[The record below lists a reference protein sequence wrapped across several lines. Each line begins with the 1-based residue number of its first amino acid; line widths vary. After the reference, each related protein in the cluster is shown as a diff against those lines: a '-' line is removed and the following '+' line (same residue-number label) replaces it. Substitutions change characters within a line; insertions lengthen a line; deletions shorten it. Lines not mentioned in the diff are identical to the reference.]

1 MAQQQQQQQQPP
13 LVPPGDQ
20 LAAALLMQATAAQA
34 AQAQLAAQKQSG
46 LTPFEQQILK
56 NLGID
61 PEAVKQAG
69 LHQTA
74 LDKQLG
80 LFPGLSASPALLS
93 PHQEQNLFSRNPP
106 QFVDQNKRA
115 RTRITDDQLKIL
127 RANFDINNSPS
138 DDQINLLVAQT
149 GLPPKVIKHW
159 YRNTLFKERQR
170 NKDSPYNF
178 NNPPSTVLN
187 IEEYEKTGEQPKIT
201 DQQQEKNEIVSK
213 NKDLIKLEDK
223 DTNEDREE
231 RKHSHKSDIGR
242 PEEGRASEGQ
252 IPNNLLSESE
262 TQSKFEELRRLQM
275 SLGLNVSTGS

>member
-56 NLGID
+56 KLGID

-69 LHQTA
+69 LDPKFLVHLANMDPKAAVDPKLCAMMMQKPDFPPPGVSPFPGQAVLHQTA

-187 IEEYEKTGEQPKIT
+187 IEEYEKTGESKVTQLNSG
-201 DQQQEKNEIVSK
+201 EKEERSGKSN
-213 NKDLIKLEDK
+213 DLIKLED
-223 DTNEDREE
+223 DETAEE
-231 RKHSHKSDIGR
+231 RDQHSK
-242 PEEGRASEGQ
+242 E
-252 IPNNLLSESE
+252 
-262 TQSKFEELRRLQM
+262 
-275 SLGLNVSTGS
+275 